1 MTHHDRI
8 KTVIWAP
15 AAITVALV
23 AAYWCGTDRVGWIG
37 LILCGVVVAICG
49 IADYINELSTPEK
62 GGRSV
67 EGEGN
72 RTNH

>member
-1 MTHHDRI
+1 MLSTRRPSKAI
-8 KTVIWAP
+8 QL
-15 AAITVALV
+15 AAKFTVALV